1 MQNLISGK
9 YELLEK
15 IAEGGMGSVFKALQT
30 DVQRIVAVKMLSP
43 ALARDPEF
51 LTRFKQEAVIIA
63 RLNHPHIVNM
73 IGIEPYQETFCIVM
87 EYLEGQSLEQAL
99 AREGSL
105 DQARAANIVLQ
116 VARALHYAHT
126 RGIIHRDIK
135 PDNIV
140 LLDGDEVKVTDF
152 GIARWTGASLQTQAG
167 LRLGTPKYM
176 SPEQARGKDMDARS
190 DVYSLGLMLHRLI
203 TGRFAFDADNEVD
216 MALLQERPPQPPS
229 AIFPEIHP
237 GLEQVILKAVQKDPE
252 QRFPSAQDMAL
263 ALEKALAD
271 LSHGSGR
278 SDRESPKDL
287 YQKAEP
293 TAIKRDQ
300 RFDIP
305 SLETPVS
312 SPQEPVKL
320 RAYFLWIAL
329 GIAAFAGILFVMIA
343 KNRRE
348 SEVPAPNT
356 IPPARSFTPVSPTP
370 TANVTPALRD
380 ARYYYH
386 AAAILKKTSGSAP
399 EEIRKNY
406 EKALDL
412 DPNYYEALRD
422 YGFFLIEMK
431 DYNRAGAYLGK
442 ALEKCADKEEKSLI
456 QNRIAFIHEQM
467 SR

>member
-1 MQNLISGK
+1 MPNLISGK

-15 IAEGGMGSVFKALQT
+15 IAEGGMGSVYTARQL
-30 DVQRIVAVKMLSP
+30 DVDRIVAVKMLSP

-63 RLNHPHIVNM
+63 RLNHPHIVHV
-73 IGIEPYQETFCIVM
+73 IGVEPYQETFCIVM
-87 EYLEGQSLEQAL
+87 EYLEGMSLEQAL

-105 DQARAANIVLQ
+105 EQARAASIVLQ

-140 LLDGDEVKVTDF
+140 LLDEDEVKVTDF
-152 GIARWTGASLQTQAG
+152 GIARWSGASLQTQTG

-176 SPEQARGKDMDARS
+176 SPEQARGKSMDARS
-190 DVYSLGLMLHRLI
+190 DVYSLGLMLYRLV

-229 AIFPEIHP
+229 SIFPEIHP
-237 GLEQVILKAVQKDPE
+237 GLEQAILKAIQNNPE
-252 QRFPSAQDMAL
+252 DRFPSAQDMAL

-271 LSHGSGR
+271 LAR
-278 SDRESPKDL
+278 SSTRPDREPQMDL
-287 YQKAEP
+287 YQKTEP
-293 TAIKRDQ
+293 TSIKRDQ

-312 SPQEPVKL
+312 SHKGAVKR

-329 GIAAFAGILFVMIA
+329 GIAAVAGIFFVMMSSDR
-343 KNRRE
+343 KE
-348 SEVPAPNT
+348 PPGPPPN
-356 IPPARSFTPVSPTP
+356 IVPPAQSSTPAQP

-380 ARYYYH
+380 ARYYYS
-386 AAAILKKTSGSAP
+386 AASLLKKTSGSAP
-399 EEIRKNY
+399 GEIRKNY

-422 YGFFLIEMK
+422 YGFFLIDLK
-431 DYNRAGAYLGK
+431 DYNRAGTYLRK
-442 ALEKCADKEEKSLI
+442 ALEKCTDREDRSLI
-456 QNRIAFIHEQM
+456 QNQIAFIHEQT